1 MRKQVT
7 YILELQLGKMKFSTE
22 NDFNLE
28 LLDIEEQGTEFCF
41 RKLKFITIY
50 NA

>member
-7 YILELQLGKMKFSTE
+7 YILELH
-22 NDFNLE
+22 
-28 LLDIEEQGTEFCF
+28 DIEEQGTEFCF
-41 RKLKFITIY
+41 RKLKFSYFGEGDQEFGKTCLY